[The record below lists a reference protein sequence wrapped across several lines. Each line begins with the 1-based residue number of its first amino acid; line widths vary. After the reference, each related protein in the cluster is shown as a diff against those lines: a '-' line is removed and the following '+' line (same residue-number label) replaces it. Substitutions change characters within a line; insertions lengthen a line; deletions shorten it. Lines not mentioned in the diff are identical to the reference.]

1 MELLLI
7 GRRDAREPPRESAP
21 LEGVPPCMSWN
32 TWKEL
37 ESQNPSPG
45 VPFSLTG
52 VPARSRREPPDFPER
67 RRMVESPGSPTQTQ
81 LEMLLGIVSKVTQYN
96 EENFPRFY
104 TTTLVL
110 LKNCL

>member
-1 MELLLI
+1 
-7 GRRDAREPPRESAP
+7 
-21 LEGVPPCMSWN
+21 MSWN

-67 RRMVESPGSPTQTQ
+67 RRMVESPGSPTQPA
-81 LEMLLGIVSKVTQYN
+81 N
-96 EENFPRFY
+96 
-104 TTTLVL
+104 
-110 LKNCL
+110 

>member
-1 MELLLI
+1 
-7 GRRDAREPPRESAP
+7 
-21 LEGVPPCMSWN
+21 MSWN

-67 RRMVESPGSPTQTQ
+67 HRMVESPGSPTQTQ
-81 LEMLLGIVSKVTQYN
+81 LEVTQYN
-96 EENFPRFY
+96 EQNFPRFY
-104 TTTLVL
+104 TTPLFY
-110 LKNCL
+110 